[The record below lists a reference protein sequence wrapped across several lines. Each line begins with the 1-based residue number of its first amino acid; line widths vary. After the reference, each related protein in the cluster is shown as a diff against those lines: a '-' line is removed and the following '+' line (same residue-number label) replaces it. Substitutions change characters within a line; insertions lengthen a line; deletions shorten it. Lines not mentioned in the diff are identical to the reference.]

1 MRERFSAIG
10 TRDLWVLS
18 SLKALINSG
27 FEYIKYDPNINELTG
42 EKDGKLQINFNAGNN
57 KTILEILSS
66 SPKDIEEYKDKVAQE
81 YSKLQSKSP
90 QEIEEEYKA
99 LITKSDDKKEDTV
112 WYKSEWFILLICV
125 LVPPVGI
132 YLIHKFGLF
141 KTRER
146 KIITGFFAI
155 YTVLWLWLLLIPF
168 INRSQVKNQT
178 TTNPTGEEIVEENPH
193 AANEL
198 SAYWSQTPVVN
209 YTTDIPGLM
218 DQYENLYINTQL
230 GTPAGNQEAE
240 EVFNKIKELDDAVL
254 GIGITNEDNSAYTL
268 SQKVAES
275 ANLFNQAIEE
285 NRNAINSGDQAQIDS
300 AMNTWTNAEN
310 TFYEI
315 NYLYDQANQSVNNT
329 PAQPQE

>member
-112 WYKSEWFILLICV
+112 WYKSEWCISTTCRNLL
-125 LVPPVGI
+125 
-132 YLIHKFGLF
+132 
-141 KTRER
+141 
-146 KIITGFFAI
+146 
-155 YTVLWLWLLLIPF
+155 
-168 INRSQVKNQT
+168 NSQV
-178 TTNPTGEEIVEENPH
+178 
-193 AANEL
+193 
-198 SAYWSQTPVVN
+198 
-209 YTTDIPGLM
+209 
-218 DQYENLYINTQL
+218 
-230 GTPAGNQEAE
+230 
-240 EVFNKIKELDDAVL
+240 
-254 GIGITNEDNSAYTL
+254 
-268 SQKVAES
+268 
-275 ANLFNQAIEE
+275 
-285 NRNAINSGDQAQIDS
+285 
-300 AMNTWTNAEN
+300 WT
-310 TFYEI
+310 I
-315 NYLYDQANQSVNNT
+315 
-329 PAQPQE
+329 